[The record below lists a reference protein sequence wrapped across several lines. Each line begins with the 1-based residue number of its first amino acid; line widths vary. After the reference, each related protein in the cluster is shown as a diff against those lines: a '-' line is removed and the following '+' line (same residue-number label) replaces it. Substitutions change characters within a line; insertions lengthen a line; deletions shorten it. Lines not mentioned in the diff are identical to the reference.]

1 MSTDTAYCLMKEM
14 VFIDA
19 EIQALYYKLKGNISD
34 NERQQIERKINHL
47 FSDFLALKHRLD
59 RIRA

>member
-1 MSTDTAYCLMKEM
+1 MSTDTAYCLTKEM

-19 EIQALYYKLKGNISD
+19 EIQALHYKLKGNISD
-34 NERQQIERKINHL
+34 SERQQIERKIDHL
-47 FSDFLALKHRLD
+47 FADFLALKHRLD